1 MTFREKTMALARRMV
16 WWPNMASD
24 VEAFIR
30 TCPVCQRVKAER
42 GPPAGLL
49 YPLPVPSRR
58 GETVGLDFL
67 DMPTAA
73 SGHDFLQVHI
83 DFLTGRVWLVPTHK
97 TATATTAASYF
108 GRLAFPIYWCRIGI
122 PALLRNSG
130 RLCILP
136 SALL

>member
-1 MTFREKTMALARRMV
+1 MAKYGVERRDFV
-16 WWPNMASD
+16 
-24 VEAFIR
+24 R
-30 TCPVCQRVKAER
+30 TCPVCQRVEAEH

-58 GETVGLDFL
+58 GGTVGLDFL

-97 TATATTAASYF
+97 TATATTAASNF
-108 GRLAFPIYWCRIGI
+108 VGSVFRDVGLPDVLVSDRDTRFTSEFWTALHAALGTTLRLWVAT
-122 PALLRNSG
+122 
-130 RLCILP
+130 P
-136 SALL
+136 S